1 MISRPLCARI
11 DADCAPGRKPRE
23 PAFHLLFQSGER
35 ECAGTPDLISGQ
47 PELKAGRGGPLLLD
61 HLECT
66 RLV

>member
-47 PELKAGRGGPLLLD
+47 PELKAGREEGHCFLTTLSALG
-61 HLECT
+61 
-66 RLV
+66 